1 MYAEI
6 LFKKGIENKIYQ
18 FVTHP
23 DLDLYVTWPGLEN
36 CLKGLRE
43 ALDSVKQ
50 REDELAAVVQQ
61 QQQQQQQQSS
71 ASTPRPPIEQRYTQ
85 TV

>member
-1 MYAEI
+1 MFI
-6 LFKKGIENKIYQ
+6 FFKKLIENKIYN

-50 REDELAAVVQQ
+50 REDELAA
-61 QQQQQQQQSS
+61 
-71 ASTPRPPIEQRYTQ
+71 AMLTPRASVVPPPPPIEQKFTQ
-85 TV
+85 TVF